1 VDGNDGDN
9 GSQGLLPCGGGGSG
23 NDDDDIAQ
31 SALFDL
37 EQLLFPNS
45 DDVSGTCDIAVKEE
59 THDVTGITN
68 GGLHGGNV
76 GAAPL
81 GMTSSW
87 PLDSVAAIKME
98 EGGFNAAAPPTAA
111 VLTAGVT
118 AANYGVGSNS
128 CGVLDLDNCFS
139 ELFPDLAVAEAGI
152 VM

>member
-1 VDGNDGDN
+1 VDGNDDDN
-9 GSQGLLPCGGGGSG
+9 GSQGLLPCGGGGNG
-23 NDDDDIAQ
+23 GDEDVQ

-37 EQLLFPNS
+37 EQLLFPNG
-45 DDVSGTCDIAVKEE
+45 DDVSGTSSLAVKEE
-59 THDVTGITN
+59 THDVTGTGN
-68 GGLHGGNV
+68 GLHGNGV

-87 PLDSVAAIKME
+87 PHDVAAIKME
-98 EGGFNAAAPPTAA
+98 EEGFNAATAPTAST
-111 VLTAGVT
+111 VTAGG
-118 AANYGVGSNS
+118 YGNSSNS